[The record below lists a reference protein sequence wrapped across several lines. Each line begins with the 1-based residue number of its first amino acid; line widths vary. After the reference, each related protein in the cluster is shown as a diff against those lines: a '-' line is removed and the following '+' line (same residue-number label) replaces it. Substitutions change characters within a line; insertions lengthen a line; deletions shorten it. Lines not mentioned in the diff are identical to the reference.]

1 MPRFAANLSFLFP
14 DAPFAQRFARAAQ
27 AGFTAVECLFPYE
40 LPAQDIAQLLQQH
53 SLCMVLHNLN
63 PGDWAAGERGLAC
76 LPGREAEFEASVAQ
90 ALHYAQTLGVRQ
102 LHCLAGIA
110 PAGASDAQL
119 HSTYL
124 RNLRYAANAFA
135 PTGIKLLI
143 EPINRYDMPGYY
155 LHSLAQA
162 ERVLDELD
170 ALGADD
176 AKNNAKNN
184 VKNNAKNNVYLQFDI
199 YHLQRID
206 EPTTAALSATLQR
219 LLPRIA
225 HVQLADH
232 PGRHEPGTGH
242 IDYRSVLQQLDAMGY
257 SGNIGCEYHP
267 LDTSA
272 GGTER
277 GLNWLAE
284 YGLALA

>member
-1 MPRFAANLSFLFP
+1 MHRFAANLGFLFP

-40 LPAQDIAQLLQQH
+40 LPAQDIAQHLQQH
-53 SLCMVLHNLN
+53 SLRMVLHNLSA
-63 PGDWAAGERGLAC
+63 GDWAAGERGLAC
-76 LPGREAEFEASVAQ
+76 LPGREADFEASVAQ
-90 ALHYAQTLGVRQ
+90 ALHYALTLGVRQ

-110 PAGASDAQL
+110 PAGVSDAHL

-124 RNLRYAANAFA
+124 RNLRYAADAFA
-135 PTGIKLLI
+135 PAGIKLLI
-143 EPINRYDMPGYY
+143 EPINRYDLPGYY
-155 LHSLAQA
+155 LHRLAQA
-162 ERVLDELD
+162 ERVLEELD
-170 ALGADD
+170 VLRTD
-176 AKNNAKNN
+176 NAKNN
-184 VKNNAKNNVYLQFDI
+184 VESNVHLQFDI

-242 IDYRSVLQQLDAMGY
+242 IDYRSVLQQLDALGY
-257 SGNIGCEYHP
+257 SGHIGCEYHP
-267 LDTSA
+267 LDATA

-277 GLNWLAE
+277 GLRWLVE
-284 YGLALA
+284 HGLVLA

>member
-1 MPRFAANLSFLFP
+1 MKSMHHFAANLSFLFT
-14 DAPFAQRFARAAQ
+14 DVPFEQRFARAAQ

-40 LPAQDIAQLLQQH
+40 LPAQHVAQLLQQH
-53 SLCMVLHNLN
+53 GLRMVLHNLIA
-63 PGDWAAGERGLAC
+63 GDWAAGERGLVC

-110 PAGASDAQL
+110 PAGVSDAQL
-119 HSTYL
+119 HSIYL
-124 RNLRYAANAFA
+124 RNLRYAANALA
-135 PTGIKLLI
+135 PAGIKLLI

-155 LHSLAQA
+155 LHSLALA
-162 ERVLDELD
+162 ERVLDELASSD
-170 ALGADD
+170 TLNDTLNDTAT
-176 AKNNAKNN
+176 NT
-184 VKNNAKNNVYLQFDI
+184 YLQLDL

-206 EPTTAALSATLQR
+206 EPTVDELSSALKR

-225 HVQLADH
+225 HMQLADH
-232 PGRHEPGTGH
+232 PGRHEPGTGQ
-242 IDYRSVLQQLDAMGY
+242 IDYRSVLQQLDTLGY
-257 SGNIGCEYHP
+257 EGHIGCEYHP

-277 GLNWLAE
+277 GLSWLAAH
-284 YGLALA
+284 GLVLA